1 MGLEILY
8 GVGAAPLLM
17 ALVWG
22 ANRYRNRGQGERD
35 WDGLARASETLR
47 FRCAPSSPSNC
58 GVYPVLANNPKPVN
72 AIRRQAKDSATTR
85 IIRYRIL
92 MKVLSGSLRGALT
105 RC

>member
-8 GVGAAPLLM
+8 GIGAVLLLV

-22 ANRYRNRGQGERD
+22 ANRYRNPPARRAQGSVVR
-35 WDGLARASETLR
+35 RAHQVI
-47 FRCAPSSPSNC
+47 C
-58 GVYPVLANNPKPVN
+58 GGYPVLANNPKPAN